1 MLLVCAGV
9 AAFAFLGFWQLQ
21 RAQDKE
27 MLLAGFAATDSRAT
41 VTLEQ
46 ARRIAAG
53 AVHPH
58 VRVVGRFDP
67 LRSWLHDDQVRDG
80 RQGVMAWALFAP
92 ADGSLPLL
100 VNRGFVA
107 RSHDAA
113 ALQVPPLAHGELELT
128 GLYAAPPGSGLRL
141 GGNRLPLQG
150 DWPKTTIYI
159 DPGEIGEDA
168 GLRIDTRVLLLDAE
182 PGSGFARDWTPQILP
197 PERHRGYALQW
208 FAFAVAALVI
218 FIVLHWRRAKPGL
231 K

>member
-1 MLLVCAGV
+1 MLLVSAGV
-9 AAFAFLGFWQLQ
+9 GVFTYLGFWQLQ
-21 RAQDKE
+21 RAQDKQS
-27 MLLAGFAATDSRAT
+27 LLTAFATTDSRAT
-41 VTLEQ
+41 VPLDQ

-53 AVHPH
+53 AIHPH
-58 VRVVGRFDP
+58 VRVVGRFEP
-67 LRSWLHDDQVRDG
+67 QRSWLHDDQIRDG
-80 RQGVMAWALFAP
+80 RQGVMAWALFDP

-107 RSHDAA
+107 RSRDGT
-113 ALQVPPLAHGELELT
+113 ALELPPLAQGELELT

-159 DPGEIGEDA
+159 DPGEISEDV
-168 GLRIDTRVLLLDAE
+168 GRRIDSRVLLLDPE
-182 PGSGFARDWTPQILP
+182 SDSGFARDWTPQILP

-208 FAFAVAALVI
+208 FAFALAALVI
-218 FIVLHWRRAKPGL
+218 FIVLHWRHVKPGL